1 MSTNKNKDKKK
12 KLLFG
17 TTQEQAEGF
26 KTAANIANQLSGLS
40 SKIADASP
48 AKKYREAGVDK
59 GSPVRAKDED
69 HSAAMST
76 ETEYDKKPAVGKQQ
90 TSVRENGTDASG
102 APILTKKEKKLLEQD
117 LNFTTM

>member
-1 MSTNKNKDKKK
+1 MSTKKKKDPDKKK

-17 TTQEQAEGF
+17 TTQEQAEGLG
-26 KTAANIANQLSGLS
+26 AAADIANQLAGLAS
-40 SKIADASP
+40 QIADASP
-48 AKKYREAGVDK
+48 AKKYRQAGVDK
-59 GSPVRAKDED
+59 GSPVRAKDKD

-76 ETEYDKKPAVGKQQ
+76 TTAYDGKQQ
-90 TSVRENGTDASG
+90 SSVRENGTDASG